1 MIGKNIVLGV
11 VAGIDQE
18 KGTLDKS
25 VKKMTDLPTEL
36 PNFSTTGRY
45 INQQGAQ
52 TESLAK
58 NKGNATTNIG
68 GDTFNINIQAMGKLN
83 EKQLMDMAKDLV
95 KYIQIV
101 KNRDSDATG
110 GAFGG
115 I

>member
-1 MIGKNIVLGV
+1 
-11 VAGIDQE
+11 
-18 KGTLDKS
+18 
-25 VKKMTDLPTEL
+25 MTDLPTEL

-101 KNRDSDATG
+101 KIEIVMQLGVLLVEFKEDS
-110 GAFGG
+110 FS
-115 I
+115 

>member
-1 MIGKNIVLGV
+1 
-11 VAGIDQE
+11 
-18 KGTLDKS
+18 
-25 VKKMTDLPTEL
+25 MTDLPTEL

-45 INQQGAQ
+45 INQQGVQ

-110 GAFGG
+110 VLLVEFKRGQFFLMEN
-115 I
+115 IVLNSMYL